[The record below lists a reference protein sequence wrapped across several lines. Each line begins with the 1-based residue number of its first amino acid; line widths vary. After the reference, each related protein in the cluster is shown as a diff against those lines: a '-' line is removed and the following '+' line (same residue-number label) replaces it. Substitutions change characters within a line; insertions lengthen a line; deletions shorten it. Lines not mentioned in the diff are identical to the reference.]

1 MTIPDD
7 LFDAIRAKVRQDNRV
22 INKAVCL
29 AVGVNLDG
37 HKEVLGM
44 RIAETGG
51 GEFWLQFVTELTNR
65 GVRISSSPA
74 SMD

>member
-1 MTIPDD
+1 MTIPDEV
-7 LFDAIRAKVRQDNRV
+7 LDAIRTKVRQDDRV

-37 HKEVLGM
+37 QKEVLGM

-51 GEFWLQFVTELTNR
+51 MANSGC
-65 GVRISSSPA
+65 SSLPN
-74 SMD
+74 